1 MRRNMCSR
9 KSMWNL
15 SRICI
20 DRRIR
25 DAVSLISVG
34 GGNKLLELSMMIVS
48 QAESGSTGAMEM
60 VTEVVS
66 DRKSK
71 SWGVDV

>member
-1 MRRNMCSR
+1 M
-9 KSMWNL
+9 
-15 SRICI
+15 
-20 DRRIR
+20 
-25 DAVSLISVG
+25 ISVG